1 MNGTELRTMHKPAM
15 WVKQMLVDRLRGGMN
30 TEGLVPERVVL
41 RERLVCTFRESIKS
55 KVHIKGILIRND
67 GWTLGFTPKAC
78 VAAYKLWTDRWIGYI
93 HLSEPAIIPCLGLLM
108 PAQLFEVIFHL
119 DTGSPRFIDGLDFR
133 PADISL
139 KNYRDTRRAACDV
152 SEHKDVAD
160 LRFDADPDWKPEW
173 MST

>member
-1 MNGTELRTMHKPAM
+1 MSNTEPYTRHRSAT
-15 WVKQMLVDRLRGGMN
+15 WIKQMLADRLRGGMN

-41 RERLVCTFRESIKS
+41 REHLVCTFRESIKS
-55 KVHIKGILIRND
+55 GVFIKGILIRND
-67 GWTLGFTPKAC
+67 GWTLGFTPEAY
-78 VAAYKLWTDRWIGYI
+78 VAAYELWTDRWIGYI

-133 PADISL
+133 PVDIDL
-139 KNYRDTRRAACDV
+139 KNYRDTRRSVCDV
-152 SEHKDVAD
+152 SEHKDAANP
-160 LRFDADPDWKPEW
+160 RFDADPDWKPEW